1 MAGVYGSKFCFS
13 VARLVLAHARR
24 HHIFPVPQDT
34 AARHVVG
41 RPAYSKRSL
50 PASGAVSEW
59 ASTSGKRPRL
69 SARTST
75 ASRAGSSLTSGS
87 SGAPSRGSAQKIE
100 DRLQRLTRPLVVQ
113 RGLAPRLRGLVSSSA
128 APVTPLA
135 FKTEKAELGA
145 GGKWQGLWPPD
156 AKGGRLCDVGL
167 LRVAERRAGA
177 TPAGLADAY
186 VKSPSLPEVQDRGRL
201 GAYLL

>member
-1 MAGVYGSKFCFS
+1 MLGAITSFLFLKTLLLGML
-13 VARLVLAHARR
+13 LV
-24 HHIFPVPQDT
+24 
-34 AARHVVG
+34 
-41 RPAYSKRSL
+41 RPASSKRLL
-50 PASGAVSEW
+50 PASGAVSER
-59 ASTSGKRPRL
+59 ASTSGKRPRQ

-135 FKTEKAELGA
+135 FKTEKAEIGA
-145 GGKWQGLWPPD
+145 GGNGRGFGPRTLKVGGSVMLGSFAWQNAGQEQP
-156 AKGGRLCDVGL
+156 
-167 LRVAERRAGA
+167 LRVLRVP
-177 TPAGLADAY
+177 T
-186 VKSPSLPEVQDRGRL
+186 
-201 GAYLL
+201 